1 MSQVNRVYKCDKG
14 TLVEIVIPGQCEG
27 LECCGEPMAQLE
39 EQTADAANEKHV
51 PVIEKQPGGYL
62 VKVGSVAHPM
72 LDAHYIQFIELHT
85 ADMVYRKYLKPG
97 DASEAFFEVKAEA
110 VWAREYCN
118 IHGLW
123 KG

>member
-1 MSQVNRVYKCDKG
+1 MSQENKIYKCEKG
-14 TLVEIVIPGQCEG
+14 TLAEIVIPGQCEG
-27 LECCGEPMAQLE
+27 LECCGEPMVQLE

-51 PVIEKQPGGYL
+51 PVIEKQAGGYL
-62 VKVGSVAHPM
+62 VKVGSVPHPM
-72 LDAHYIQFIELHT
+72 LEAHFIQFIELHT
-85 ADMVYRKYLKPG
+85 TEIVYRKYLKPG
-97 DASEAFFEVKAEA
+97 EAPEAFFAVQAEA